1 MEKWMETLIEW
12 GTLYGARLIGALVI
26 LILGRIVT
34 GILTSVVRRLLTK
47 ANVDETL
54 LRFLTTLTKALL
66 LTFVII
72 AALNTVGVQ
81 TASLIA
87 VIGAAGLAVG
97 FALQGALSNFASGV
111 LLIMFRPL
119 KRGDLVEAGGSK
131 GVVKEIHIFN
141 TVLVTLDNKRVI
153 IPNSKVTGD
162 SIINY
167 SAEGYLRVDMVFG
180 IAYHDNISKAME
192 ILENILTQHPLVMKE
207 PAYTVAVSELG
218 DSSVNFVVRPYV
230 KVADYWTVYF
240 EVTQKVKE
248 TFDESGVTI
257 PFPQRDVHL
266 HQARA
271 GEKSMA

>member
-1 MEKWMETLIEW
+1 METSIEW
-12 GTLYGARLIGALVI
+12 GTLYGARLIGAVVI
-26 LILGRIVT
+26 LILGRIAT

-47 ANVDETL
+47 AKVDETL

-72 AALNTVGVQ
+72 AALNTVGVE

-87 VIGAAGLAVG
+87 VVGAAGLAVG

-119 KRGDLVEAGGSK
+119 KRGDLVEAGGSL

-141 TVLVTLDNKRVI
+141 TILVTLDNKRVI
-153 IPNSKVTGD
+153 IPNSKITGD

-167 SAEGYLRVDMVFG
+167 SAEGFLRVDMVFG
-180 IAYHDNISKAME
+180 IAYHDNISKAKE
-192 ILENILTQHPLVMKE
+192 ILENILAGHPLVMKD
-207 PAYTVAVSELG
+207 PAFTVAVSELG
-218 DSSVNFVVRPYV
+218 NSSVNFVVRPYT
-230 KVADYWTVYF
+230 KVENYWAVYF

-257 PFPQRDVHL
+257 PFPQQDVHL
-266 HQARA
+266 YQALA
-271 GEKSMA
+271 GNNDLAQQ

>member
-12 GTLYGARLIGALVI
+12 GTLYGARLIGAMVI

-47 ANVDETL
+47 AKVDETL

-72 AALNTVGVQ
+72 AALNTVGVE

-111 LLIMFRPL
+111 LLVMFRPL
-119 KRGDLVEAGGSK
+119 KRGDLVEEGGSH

-141 TVLVTLDNKRVI
+141 TILVTLDNKRVI
-153 IPNSKVTGD
+153 IPNSKITGD
-162 SIINY
+162 SIVNY

-192 ILENILTQHPLVMKE
+192 ILENILAEHPLVMKE

-218 DSSVNFVVRPYV
+218 DSSVNFVVRSYT
-230 KVADYWTVYF
+230 KVENYWRVYF

-266 HQARA
+266 HQVAA
-271 GEKSMA
+271 G